1 MDPLI
6 LTGPPGCGKSYWIQK
21 YAEQTL
27 KQLFVCPCR
36 KDRTLRDG
44 RQKLHVW
51 ARRTEPAILWL
62 EGADDLTPEAQ
73 AFLRRILETHASDV
87 LFVLECRDPG
97 RLQEPIRSRCRVKK
111 MLSPTWSDLET
122 FLLRSFPTSL
132 PQEIQSYLLSS
143 EYSYRR
149 AIQCA
154 TLQLFHS
161 DTWHGLLVHR
171 KREQETMRG
180 LPQKLLQEQS
190 QERSEDLMT
199 YVKEGYHPERLI
211 RSLMPHDRLLMDY
224 GACTEASGSLWAFLG
239 YAFYLLR
246 TTTGREEE

>member
-21 YAEQTL
+21 YAEQTQ

-36 KDRTLRDG
+36 KDRTLQNS

-111 MLSPTWSDLET
+111 ILSPTWSNLEA
-122 FLLRSFPTSL
+122 FLLRSFPASR
-132 PQEIQSYLLSS
+132 PQEIQDYLLSS

-154 TLQLFHS
+154 TLQLLHS
-161 DTWHGLLVHR
+161 DTWSSLLIHR
-171 KREQETMRG
+171 KKEQDTIRG
-180 LPQKLLQEQS
+180 LQEEQS
-190 QERSEDLMT
+190 EQSDQLMT

>member
-21 YAEQTL
+21 YAEQTQ

-87 LFVLECRDPG
+87 LFILECRDPG

-122 FLLRSFPTSL
+122 FLLRSFPTSC
-132 PQEIQSYLLSS
+132 PQEIKAYLICS

-154 TLQLFHS
+154 TLQIFHS
-161 DTWHGLLVHR
+161 DTWQGLLVHR
-171 KREQETMRG
+171 KKEQETMRC
-180 LPQKLLQEQS
+180 LQQEPPQENFEQ
-190 QERSEDLMT
+190 LMT
-199 YVKEGYHPERLI
+199 YVKMGYHPERLI

>member
-21 YAEQTL
+21 YAEQTQ

-87 LFVLECRDPG
+87 LFILECRDPG

-122 FLLRSFPTSL
+122 FLLRSFPTAR
-132 PQEIQSYLLSS
+132 PQEINTDLLSS

-149 AIQCA
+149 AIHCA
-154 TLQLFHS
+154 TLQLLHS
-161 DTWHGLLVHR
+161 DTWRTLLVHR
-171 KREQETMRG
+171 KKEQDTILE
-180 LPQKLLQEQS
+180 LLQEPPQEQS
-190 QERSEDLMT
+190 QEQSEQLMT

-211 RSLMPHDRLLMDY
+211 RSLMPHNRLLMDY

>member
-21 YAEQTL
+21 YAEQTQ

-111 MLSPTWSDLET
+111 MLSPTWSNLEA
-122 FLLRSFPTSL
+122 FLLRSFPASR
-132 PQEIQSYLLSS
+132 PQEIQAYLLSS

-154 TLQLFHS
+154 TLQLLHS
-161 DTWHGLLVHR
+161 DTWSSLLVHR
-171 KREQETMRG
+171 KKEQDTIQG
-180 LPQKLLQEQS
+180 LQEDPPQELQEQS
-190 QERSEDLMT
+190 EQLMT